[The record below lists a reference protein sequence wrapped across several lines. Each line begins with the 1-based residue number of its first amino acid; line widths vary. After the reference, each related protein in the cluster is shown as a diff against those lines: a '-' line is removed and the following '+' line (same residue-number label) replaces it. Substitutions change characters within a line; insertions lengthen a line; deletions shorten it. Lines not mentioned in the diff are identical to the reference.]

1 MGTYEKN
8 ASQMSMKRNDSDFN
22 ARTGPAKPS
31 QKYSSIDRNSNM
43 HDAEN
48 EISPLI
54 MKKKANVH
62 LQPMTHK
69 KA

>member
-22 ARTGPAKPS
+22 ARTGPGKPS
-31 QKYSSIDRNSNM
+31 QKYSSIDRNSGM
-43 HDAEN
+43 HEGEN
-48 EISPLI
+48 EGISPLI

-62 LQPMTHK
+62 L
-69 KA
+69 